1 MMMTMTIT
9 PLYAGPLALLFLIL
23 SLRVIG
29 RRRMLQVGL
38 GDGGDPDLA
47 RRIRVAANCGEYIP
61 LVLILMVLA
70 ELQGA
75 THFLLHATG
84 AALLAGRALHA
95 YGVSHAPENYR
106 YRTTGMI
113 LTIAALVTAMSAT
126 FILGVMQ
133 ALG

>member
-1 MMMTMTIT
+1 MSIT
-9 PLYAGPLALLFLIL
+9 PLYAAPLALLFLIL

-29 RRRMLQVGL
+29 RRRTLRVGL
-38 GDGGDPDLA
+38 GDGGDGELQ
-47 RRIRVAANCGEYIP
+47 RRIRVAANCAEYVP
-61 LVLILMVLA
+61 LVLILMLLA

-75 THFLLHATG
+75 PHFILHATG

-126 FILGVMQ
+126 FTLGVMQ